1 MGASSIGEAIY
12 HYQNALQVF
21 IAQPNQQQ
29 LLETLYARD
38 RLAYLLEEHPP
49 ISVGYQDQL
58 THLDQEFKEQAN
70 LIVETL
76 DLAPTRESCNPSAEA
91 WWWFPEKFLQP
102 HEQDKHDWAW
112 RSATLVGWTVNLALL
127 TDISTKFVSGGL
139 GFGGAGAIILPSL
152 LTLVKARGD
161 LTEVGQDSLH
171 GLFTKMGVKSQWRE
185 EVTTVSTWALFLV
198 IFGFWTSLPQ
208 ISKLYNYL
216 GYRAELAGDLPTAE
230 ANFKRAIAL
239 KEDNM
244 KAHYNLGNLYEDLR
258 DVEAAKAQYEIVANA
273 EPSNADNNVALA
285 QNNLARLFILEEDY
299 SSAASLLTEV
309 KNNLQYVPEDV
320 QEETGLVYSFNK
332 NLGWARYKQELY
344 DQADLYLSV
353 AEDIRPDGA
362 AAHCLQA
369 LNFEAKEE
377 TDQAIAAWEKC
388 RDLADPAQPDQ
399 DNWLVMAIK
408 ALDAA
413 EAEN

>member
-12 HYQNALQVF
+12 NYQNALQLF
-21 IAQPNQQQ
+21 IAQPNQQH

-38 RLAYLLEEHPP
+38 RLAYLLRENSP

-58 THLDQEFKEQAN
+58 THLDQEFKQQAN

-76 DLAPTRESCNPSAEA
+76 DLAPTRESCSPSPEA

-102 HEQDKHDWAW
+102 HEQDKLDWAW
-112 RSATLVGWTVNLALL
+112 RSGTLVGWTVNLALL
-127 TDISTKFVSGGL
+127 TDITTKFISGGIGL
-139 GFGGAGAIILPSL
+139 GGAGAIILPSL

-161 LTEVGQDSLH
+161 LTDVGQNSLRS
-171 GLFTKMGVKSQWRE
+171 LFTKIGIKSQWRE
-185 EVTTVSTWALFLV
+185 EATMVSTWALFFV
-198 IFGFWTSLPQ
+198 IFGLWASLPQ

-216 GYRAELAGDLPTAE
+216 GHQAAQSGDLPTAE
-230 ANFKRAIAL
+230 ANYKRAIAL

-244 KAHYNLGNLYEDLR
+244 QAHYNLGNLYEDLR

-273 EPSNADNNVALA
+273 EPANADNNVALA

-344 DQADLYLSV
+344 DQADLYLTA
-353 AEDIRPDGA
+353 AEEIRPDGA

-369 LNFEAKEE
+369 QNFAAKDE
-377 TDQAIAAWEKC
+377 TTQAIAAWEKC

-413 EAEN
+413 EAGN